1 MTFQLP
7 SATARL
13 DHPDQPG
20 QRLPPLLWGILLLP
34 FAGRMRRAAK
44 RLNRTIS
51 ILLFL
56 AAGIVTLAGISGC
69 SSNGGSSTKQTQ
81 TYTMVETV
89 TSGTLSHS
97 TVLTLTVD

>member
-1 MTFQLP
+1 
-7 SATARL
+7 
-13 DHPDQPG
+13 
-20 QRLPPLLWGILLLP
+20 
-34 FAGRMRRAAK
+34 MRRAAK